1 MKYHYKNK
9 ESSCLKYQNVNN
21 LYGYAMSEKL
31 PVINFELL
39 ENTSKFNE
47 DFMKN
52 NNEERAEGYFLKLMF
67 NILKNYLNFI
77 IIYHFYLK
85 E

>member
-1 MKYHYKNK
+1 
-9 ESSCLKYQNVNN
+9 
-21 LYGYAMSEKL
+21 MSQKL

-85 E
+85 EWRLTKLKSL

>member
-21 LYGYAMSEKL
+21 LYGYVMSQKL